1 MQSARLGPLGAA
13 ILLLV
18 VCGVSACVPLSL
30 RDLAEGAGG
39 AVEVA
44 ASLMSP
50 SPGPSGDP
58 LLDFLAGAEPGE
70 ARELDDPATGVSLRV
85 TAGRVY
91 HAASGRLCRRYT
103 AAVST
108 AAPGNDDEGLA
119 CEGTNGNWV
128 RAGLLAPVSP

>member
-18 VCGVSACVPLSL
+18 LGGVSACSPPSL
-30 RDLAEGAGG
+30 RDLARGAGG
-39 AVEVA
+39 AVEAA
-44 ASLMSP
+44 ASAISP
-50 SPGPSGDP
+50 APEPSGDP

-70 ARELDDPATGVSLRV
+70 ARELNDPATGAPLRV
-85 TAGRVY
+85 TAGHVY

-103 AAVST
+103 AASA
-108 AAPGNDDEGLA
+108 AAPGNDEEGLA
-119 CEGTNGNWV
+119 CEGTKGNWV